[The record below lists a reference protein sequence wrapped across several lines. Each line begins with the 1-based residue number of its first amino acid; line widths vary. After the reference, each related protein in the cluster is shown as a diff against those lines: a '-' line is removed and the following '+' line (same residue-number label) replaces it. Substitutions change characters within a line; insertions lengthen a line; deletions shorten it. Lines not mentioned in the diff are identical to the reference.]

1 MIMRKET
8 LVFLAS
14 LAIIFII
21 GYINMNLTPDNAF
34 DDLETGKLDTADSD
48 GDIAE
53 IIEGGVNEVDYAEV
67 LPEEADYEI
76 LGDITDISV
85 AEEASS
91 GGILGVLNI
100 SFANFKLNKEK
111 ANMDVLDYLEESLS
125 SPAISDDT
133 KAQFEQILLKK
144 NSFIEAEQ
152 GIELMLQSKGY
163 NESVAI
169 VDESMVKV
177 ITNDTIEQADATII
191 LDVVVSETNYTPSQ
205 IKIVKF
211 DNIDL

>member
-21 GYINMNLTPDNAF
+21 GYVNMNLTPDNAF
-34 DDLETGKLDTADSD
+34 EDLEIVQQEEADLE
-48 GDIAE
+48 GEIAE
-53 IIEGGVNEVDYAEV
+53 IVEGGVNEVDIAEI
-67 LPEEADYEI
+67 LPDTDFEI
-76 LGDITDISV
+76 LGDITDLTG

-91 GGILGVLNI
+91 EGVIGMINI
-100 SFANFKLNKEK
+100 SFANFKLNKAK

-125 SPAISDDT
+125 SSVISDDT
-133 KAQFEQILLKK
+133 KAQFEQLLLKK
-144 NSFIEAEQ
+144 NSFIETEQ

-163 NESVAI
+163 NESIVI

-177 ITNDTIEQADATII
+177 VTNDTIEQADATVI
-191 LDVVVSETNYTPSQ
+191 LDVVVTETNYEPSQ

>member
-34 DDLETGKLDTADSD
+34 DDLETGQLDTADSD

-100 SFANFKLNKEK
+100 RFANSLNKEK
-111 ANMDVLDYLEESLS
+111 ATIWMFWIILKSLS
-125 SPAISDDT
+125 STGISDDT
-133 KAQFEQILLKK
+133 KAQLSRFYLKRIPLSRP
-144 NSFIEAEQ
+144 NR
-152 GIELMLQSKGY
+152 ELS
-163 NESVAI
+163 
-169 VDESMVKV
+169 
-177 ITNDTIEQADATII
+177 
-191 LDVVVSETNYTPSQ
+191 
-205 IKIVKF
+205 
-211 DNIDL
+211 

>member
-34 DDLETGKLDTADSD
+34 DDLETGQLDTADSD

-205 IKIVKF
+205 LKIV
-211 DNIDL
+211 

>member
-1 MIMRKET
+1 MRKET

-34 DDLETGKLDTADSD
+34 DDLETGIVETTDSN
-48 GDIAE
+48 GHIAE
-53 IIEGGVNEVDYAEV
+53 IIEGGVNEIEYGEI
-67 LPEEADYEI
+67 LPEEEDYEI
-76 LGDITDISV
+76 LGDITDLSG

-91 GGILGVLNI
+91 QGVLGLLNT

-133 KAQFEQILLKK
+133 KAQFEQLLLKK

-177 ITNDTIEQADATII
+177 VTNDTIEQADATII
-191 LDVVVSETNYTPSQ
+191 LDIVVSETNYTPSQ

>member
-21 GYINMNLTPDNAF
+21 GYVNMNLTPDNAF
-34 DDLETGKLDTADSD
+34 EDLEIMQQEEADLE
-48 GDIAE
+48 GEIAE
-53 IIEGGVNEVDYAEV
+53 IVEGGVNEVDIAEI
-67 LPEEADYEI
+67 LPDTDFEI
-76 LGDITDISV
+76 LGDITDLTG

-91 GGILGVLNI
+91 EGVIGMINI
-100 SFANFKLNKEK
+100 SFANFKLNKAK

-125 SPAISDDT
+125 SSVISDDT
-133 KAQFEQILLKK
+133 KAQFEQLLLKK
-144 NSFIEAEQ
+144 NSFIETEQ

-163 NESVAI
+163 NESIVI

-177 ITNDTIEQADATII
+177 VTNDTIEQADATVI
-191 LDVVVSETNYTPSQ
+191 LDVVVTETNYEPSQ

>member
-1 MIMRKET
+1 
-8 LVFLAS
+8 
-14 LAIIFII
+14 
-21 GYINMNLTPDNAF
+21 LTPDNAF
-34 DDLETGKLDTADSD
+34 DDLETGQLDTADSD

>member
-1 MIMRKET
+1 MRKET

-34 DDLETGKLDTADSD
+34 DDLETGQLDTADSD